1 MHEAVQD
8 VMVAAA
14 RSQTLAIADGDT
26 AAAAAA
32 AAALGN
38 DFADVSDDIIAEA
51 LQLRGFLHPRLPSLC
66 QQLIEHPLAKSFRGE
81 RSPEASKVAIV
92 ELMLIAETEEDDD
105 TSATRSAR
113 AGTGMGSNSRSAS
126 FFCMAT
132 SWTPCAP
139 SWLAELNIG
148 SAFHPAL
155 GVPLAALPLYVNS
168 VRRSLSIED
177 GSLAYWT
184 LVEVVCK
191 ADEERVKI
199 LFKEQDAAQYCRQA
213 K

>member
-1 MHEAVQD
+1 MHEAVQVFD

-38 DFADVSDDIIAEA
+38 VFANVSDEIIAEA

-66 QQLIEHPLAKSFRGE
+66 QQLVEHPLAKSFRGE

-139 SWLAELNIG
+139 CKLYMQHVLVLKILFQSAWLAELNIG

-155 GVPLAALPLYVNS
+155 GVPLAALMLYVNS
-168 VRRSLSIED
+168 VRKSLSIED
-177 GSLAYWT
+177 GSLAYW
-184 LVEVVCK
+184 
-191 ADEERVKI
+191 
-199 LFKEQDAAQYCRQA
+199 
-213 K
+213 